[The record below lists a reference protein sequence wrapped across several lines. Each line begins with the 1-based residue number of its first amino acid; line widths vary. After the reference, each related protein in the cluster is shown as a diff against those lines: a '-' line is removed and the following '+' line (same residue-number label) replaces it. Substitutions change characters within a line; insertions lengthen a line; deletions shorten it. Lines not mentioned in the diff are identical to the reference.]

1 MADIVK
7 RLKYR
12 QNTLPLDANMQ
23 IMAKFEIGDGNFDIE
38 VGVDPDYEALEMKVG
53 SYINAEGKVV
63 RDAAD
68 AVGIVF
74 KMEAIGS
81 DVPANYPVALQGKT
95 IAGYAV
101 AIENVAA
108 GRQVLNNAA
117 MSSLVTTDATVTN
130 GTQATETLLTGIGEV
145 AFMTTYNSWV
155 NEHPLDGESLS
166 SWYIPTVDQL
176 GEFMGMLFKIE
187 R

>member
-1 MADIVK
+1 MALSGGYSKEIK
-7 RLKYR
+7 IPA
-12 QNTLPLDANMQ
+12 NTLPLDANMQ

-81 DVPANYPVALQGKT
+81 DVPANYPVALR
-95 IAGYAV
+95 A
-101 AIENVAA
+101 
-108 GRQVLNNAA
+108 RQLPD
-117 MSSLVTTDATVTN
+117 M
-130 GTQATETLLTGIGEV
+130 
-145 AFMTTYNSWV
+145 
-155 NEHPLDGESLS
+155 
-166 SWYIPTVDQL
+166 
-176 GEFMGMLFKIE
+176 